1 MKFLSAI
8 LAAFLCLP
16 AWASDPTAES
26 SFGLH
31 GMLLFGGADGLYASH
46 LPMFHKP
53 HDAQV
58 VFALRIADPRLER
71 KLRWDVG
78 AKPKVWTLVPEKFE
92 LSRLAPDSVNPLRSF
107 KADVVE
113 GHFERG
119 GKTRL
124 KDVTVQV
131 VQMLRYQPLDPN
143 APPARI
149 AHYRA
154 VGRGDTWFLVKDIEG
169 RPSYD
174 HVIELR
180 GANKPEDVDVPV
192 NGVKMPPMSA
202 FKGKL
207 PKHDRVLKT
216 VYYETDDL
224 K

>member
-1 MKFLSAI
+1 MASSAM
-8 LAAFLCLP
+8 AADDQSFQ
-16 AWASDPTAES
+16 S

-58 VFALRIADPRLER
+58 VFALRITDPRLER

-92 LSRLAPDSVNPLRSF
+92 LDRLAPDSVNPLRSF

-131 VQMLRYQPLDPN
+131 VQMLRYQPLDAN
-143 APPARI
+143 APPAKT

-154 VGRGDTWFLVKDIEG
+154 VGHGDTWFLVKDIEG
-169 RPSYD
+169 RPSSD
-174 HVIELR
+174 HVIALR
-180 GANKPEDVDVPV
+180 GAHKPEDVDVPV

-207 PKHDRVLKT
+207 PKHDRVLTT
-216 VYYETDDL
+216 VYYEVDDL